1 MMETK
6 KSLCME
12 GSLTAAVLG
21 TPARLLKC
29 ILTLG
34 QSSMDEEYLVKRL
47 ALYMH
52 IFKPWIMRVHYD
64 DTRNQMNWKASHV
77 KALNPRH
84 FVYRSDHILQYK
96 NTLKI
101 HGKPF
106 FEMKD
111 QLDMA
116 GNDESRKTIQIMR
129 WVPLVVSLW
138 INLR

>member
-52 IFKPWIMRVHYD
+52 IFKP
-64 DTRNQMNWKASHV
+64 
-77 KALNPRH
+77 
-84 FVYRSDHILQYK
+84 
-96 NTLKI
+96 
-101 HGKPF
+101 
-106 FEMKD
+106 
-111 QLDMA
+111 
-116 GNDESRKTIQIMR
+116 
-129 WVPLVVSLW
+129 
-138 INLR
+138 